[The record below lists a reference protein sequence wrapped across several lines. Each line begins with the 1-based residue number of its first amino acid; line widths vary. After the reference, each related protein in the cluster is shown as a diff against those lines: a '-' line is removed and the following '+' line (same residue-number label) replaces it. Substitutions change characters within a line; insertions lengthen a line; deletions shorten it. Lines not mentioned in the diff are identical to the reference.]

1 MNQTLI
7 SQTVISMFLH
17 IIVVKVWTF
26 ILMNFSWNVIPLLC
40 LYVNISLD
48 ELFFELAQD
57 YSREEEPPDSGE
69 WVWGG
74 FIVVSNFLLFRIV
87 WCQEIYP
94 WARLC
99 SPPPP
104 PQELHFLGVGV
115 YRQSLM
121 KWGYGH
127 VLCDHTLWRTCSVL
141 MRKSRQEPLHRKFLI
156 VSTKNTEIIHLQNTE
171 ATHSFKKE
179 KVI

>member
-1 MNQTLI
+1 M

-26 ILMNFSWNVIPLLC
+26 ILMNFNWNVIPLLC

-57 YSREEEPPDSGE
+57 YSREEEPPDPGE
-69 WVWGG
+69 WVWDG

-94 WARLC
+94 WAGLC
-99 SPPPP
+99 RPPT
-104 PQELHFLGVGV
+104 PQELHFLWVGV
-115 YRQSLM
+115 YRQSPI

-127 VLCDHTLWRTCSVL
+127 VLCDRTLWHTCSVL
-141 MRKSRQEPLHRKFLI
+141 IKGLYEKIQTRTIAKKILDSFHKEHRNHPSAKYRSHTVISKFYL
-156 VSTKNTEIIHLQNTE
+156 
-171 ATHSFKKE
+171 
-179 KVI
+179 

>member
-1 MNQTLI
+1 MNQTLM
-7 SQTVISMFLH
+7 SQTVIRMFLH

-26 ILMNFSWNVIPLLC
+26 ILMNFNWNVIPLLC

-57 YSREEEPPDSGE
+57 YSREEEPPEPGE

-94 WARLC
+94 WAGLC
-99 SPPPP
+99 RPPKS
-104 PQELHFLGVGV
+104 FLQVGI
-115 YRQSLM
+115 YRQSPM
-121 KWGYGH
+121 KWDMVMFYVTAHCDIH
-127 VLCDHTLWRTCSVL
+127 VRLL
-141 MRKSRQEPLHRKFLI
+141 
-156 VSTKNTEIIHLQNTE
+156 
-171 ATHSFKKE
+171 
-179 KVI
+179 